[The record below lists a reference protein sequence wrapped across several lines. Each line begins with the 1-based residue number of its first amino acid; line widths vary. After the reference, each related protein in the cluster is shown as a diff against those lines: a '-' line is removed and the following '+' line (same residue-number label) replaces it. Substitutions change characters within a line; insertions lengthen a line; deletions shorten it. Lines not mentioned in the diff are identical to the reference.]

1 MTDKATFS
9 ATSTPAPGRSSSAG
23 LVVVR
28 SFDTY
33 AAAQE
38 AVDSL
43 ADRSF
48 PVESLAV
55 VARDLVMVEQV
66 TGRRTIWRA
75 AAEGA
80 WSGAFVGA
88 LLGFFFGLFD
98 WVEPLVSA
106 AVLALWGIILG
117 AAIGAAM
124 GAAGHWALRGRRDFS
139 SIKGWEAGRYDLVA
153 DAETAVEARSL
164 LERPGGT
171 TLRSR

>member
-1 MTDKATFS
+1 MTMADKQTFTAT
-9 ATSTPAPGRSSSAG
+9 ATTTQGRTGSTGV
-23 LVVVR
+23 VVVR
-28 SFDTY
+28 SFDSY
-33 AAAQE
+33 PAAQH

-75 AAEGA
+75 GAEGA

-106 AVLALWGIILG
+106 VVLALWGIVLG
-117 AAIGAAM
+117 AAIGGIM
-124 GAAGHWALRGRRDFS
+124 GATGHWALRGRRDFS
-139 SIKGWEAGRYDLVA
+139 SVKGWEAGRYDLVA
-153 DAETAVEARSL
+153 DADTAAEARAMLSS
-164 LERPGGT
+164 PGG
-171 TLRSR
+171 R

>member
-1 MTDKATFS
+1 MADKGIFS
-9 ATSTPAPGRSSSAG
+9 ATSTTTQGRKASTG
-23 LVVVR
+23 LVVVA
-28 SFDTY
+28 SFESY

-75 AAEGA
+75 AADGA

-106 AVLALWGIILG
+106 VVLALWGIALG
-117 AAIGAAM
+117 AAIGAVMRAV
-124 GAAGHWALRGRRDFS
+124 GHGALRGRRDFAS
-139 SIKGWEAGRYDLVA
+139 VMGWEAARYDVVA
-153 DAETAVEARSL
+153 ATETAAEARAMLSSP
-164 LERPGGT
+164 RA
-171 TLRSR
+171 R